1 VSSDTAV
8 APSGR
13 STASLRMESN
23 VPMLPLSRRQRILV
37 TLGVMVGMF
46 LAAMESTVVSTAMPT
61 VVATLGGIER
71 FSWVFSGY
79 LLTATITMP
88 LWGKL
93 SDLYGRRTMYQIG
106 VAVFLV
112 GSFLCG
118 AAMTM
123 NQLIA
128 FRVVQGIGAGALV
141 PIALTII
148 GEIYTVRERT
158 RMQGVFSSVWGI
170 ASIIGPLAGGYITET
185 FSWRWVFFINL
196 PFGIVAAIIIG
207 MFLTEPARTTRPS
220 IDVAGAVSLTAAIT
234 LVLIG
239 LTEGAQFFGW
249 MHPATL
255 GAFAL
260 AGLLLVAFVAIE
272 KRATDPI
279 VPMDLLQGRVIA
291 ISTIS
296 GILVGMALFGTMA
309 FIPLFAQGVL
319 GVSATTAGSA
329 LTPLLLCWVLAS
341 VVGGRIMHATGLR
354 NTVALGLGLVMAG
367 FFILTTFG
375 KGSSMLW
382 LMADLG
388 LMGAGMGLSVFTLLV
403 ATQASVERERL
414 GIATSLTMFAR
425 TIGGSIGVSVLGSL
439 LASGLA
445 TRMLAAGV
453 APGTLDPNRLLEPAA
468 RATLSAESVEL
479 MSTALDG
486 SLHIVFWIGAV
497 VAAAAFLTAFMLPKR
512 LTGDVS
518 LRPAAAD

>member
-1 VSSDTAV
+1 MSSDTAT
-8 APSGR
+8 APR
-13 STASLRMESN
+13 SRTTASLRMESN
-23 VPMLPLSRRQRILV
+23 VPMLQLSRRQRILV

-106 VAVFLV
+106 VGVFLV

-118 AAMTM
+118 AATTM

-158 RMQGVFSSVWGI
+158 RMQGIFSSVWGI
-170 ASIIGPLAGGYITET
+170 ASIIGPLAGGYITEAI
-185 FSWRWVFFINL
+185 SWRWVFFINL
-196 PFGIVAAIIIG
+196 PFGIVAAVIVG
-207 MFLTEPARTTRPS
+207 MALSEPARTSRPS
-220 IDVAGAVSLTAAIT
+220 IDIAGAVSLTAAIT

-249 MHPATL
+249 LHPATI
-255 GAFAL
+255 GAFAAATVLL
-260 AGLLLVAFVAIE
+260 AAFVAIE
-272 KRATDPI
+272 RRAADPI
-279 VPMDLLQGRVIA
+279 VPMDLLQDRVIA

-319 GVSATTAGSA
+319 GVSATMAGSA

-354 NTVALGLGLVMAG
+354 TTVALGLGLVMAG
-367 FFILTTFG
+367 FFFLTTFG
-375 KGSSMLW
+375 KGSSMAW

-439 LASGLA
+439 LAAGLA
-445 TRMLAAGV
+445 SRMVAAGV
-453 APGTLDPNRLLEPAA
+453 APGALDPNRLLEPSA
-468 RATLSAESVEL
+468 RAALTPESVEL

-486 SLHIVFWIGAV
+486 SLHIVFWIGAI
-497 VAAAAFLTAFMLPKR
+497 VAAFAFLTAFLLPKR
-512 LTGDVS
+512 LTGEVT
-518 LRPAAAD
+518 LRPAQAD